1 VGDAGMEVGRP
12 VQDDA
17 PELEVGYLP
26 DDDLPVRDAR
36 PADGDAS
43 ARIGRLADDLLP
55 ALIARLDASGLGEIE
70 VRTDA
75 WRIRLRRPYD
85 RRRVVT
91 LPEGRRRRPDAA
103 SAVEQAAADGS
114 LPPPGAHPASAGEVR
129 SRLEDTPGPGAAD
142 VADPPGPTVATSPAV
157 GYFTP
162 REGWTGGRR
171 VRSGDVLG
179 FVDCLGV
186 RQEVLAPADGFV
198 GRLLAQAGEAVEY
211 GQPLIHVDLPAPV
224 VAAPEGAVEAAPGA
238 APEMAPVVAA
248 PGAAPEPAREA
259 VPEPAPETAPE
270 AAPGVARTA
279 PEAPPEAS

>member
-1 VGDAGMEVGRP
+1 MGDAGMDVGPP
-12 VQDDA
+12 VRDDT
-17 PELEVGYLP
+17 PELEVGFLP
-26 DDDLPVRDAR
+26 DDDRPVRVEDLADDDLPAPDEHLGDDDAPR
-36 PADGDAS
+36 
-43 ARIGRLADDLLP
+43 RIGRLADDLLP

-103 SAVEQAAADGS
+103 SAADQAAADGS
-114 LPPPGAHPASAGEVR
+114 LPPPAAHPASAGEAR
-129 SRLEDTPGPGAAD
+129 SRLDGTPELGAAD
-142 VADPPGPTVATSPAV
+142 LADPPVPTVATSPAV

-186 RQEVLAPADGFV
+186 RQEVLAPVDGFV

-224 VAAPEGAVEAAPGA
+224 VAAPESAPGAAPGA
-238 APEMAPVVAA
+238 APGSLPAAA
-248 PGAAPEPAREA
+248 PESAPGVAGAAPEP
-259 VPEPAPETAPE
+259 
-270 AAPGVARTA
+270 
-279 PEAPPEAS
+279 PPEAS

>member
-1 VGDAGMEVGRP
+1 MGDAGMEIGPP

-17 PELEVGYLP
+17 PE
-26 DDDLPVRDAR
+26 
-36 PADGDAS
+36 
-43 ARIGRLADDLLP
+43 RIGRLADDLLP

-103 SAVEQAAADGS
+103 SAVDQAAAGGS
-114 LPPPGAHPASAGEVR
+114 LPPSAAHPASAGEVR
-129 SRLEDTPGPGAAD
+129 SRLDDTAEPGAGG
-142 VADPPGPTVATSPAV
+142 VADPPVATVATSPAV

-186 RQEVLAPADGFV
+186 RQEVLAPVDGFV

-224 VAAPEGAVEAAPGA
+224 VAVNEAAP
-238 APEMAPVVAA
+238 
-248 PGAAPEPAREA
+248 EA
-259 VPEPAPETAPE
+259 Q
-270 AAPGVARTA
+270 
-279 PEAPPEAS
+279 PEAS

>member
-1 VGDAGMEVGRP
+1 MEIGPP

-17 PELEVGYLP
+17 PELEVGFLP
-26 DDDLPVRDAR
+26 DDDRPVRVEHLADPDLAAR
-36 PADGDAS
+36 DEHPADDDAPR
-43 ARIGRLADDLLP
+43 RIGRLADDLLP

-103 SAVEQAAADGS
+103 SAADQAATDGS
-114 LPPPGAHPASAGEVR
+114 HPPSAAHPASAGEVR
-129 SRLEDTPGPGAAD
+129 SRLEGTPEPGAAD
-142 VADPPGPTVATSPAV
+142 MADPPAATVATSPAV

-186 RQEVLAPADGFV
+186 RQEVLAPVDGFV

-211 GQPLIHVDLPAPV
+211 GQSLIHVDLPAPV
-224 VAAPEGAVEAAPGA
+224 VAAPGAAPGSLPAAAPGSVPEAAPGSLH
-238 APEMAPVVAA
+238 
-248 PGAAPEPAREA
+248 
-259 VPEPAPETAPE
+259 E
-270 AAPGVARTA
+270 AAPGVAGPA

>member
-1 VGDAGMEVGRP
+1 MGDAGLEIGPP
-12 VQDDA
+12 VPDDV
-17 PELEVGYLP
+17 PELEVGFLP
-26 DDDLPVRDAR
+26 DDDR
-36 PADGDAS
+36 PARVEHLADDDLSAPDEQPADDDAPR
-43 ARIGRLADDLLP
+43 RIGRLADDLLP

-103 SAVEQAAADGS
+103 SAADQAVAADGS
-114 LPPPGAHPASAGEVR
+114 LPPPAAHPASAGEAR
-129 SRLEDTPGPGAAD
+129 TRLEGTPEPGAAD
-142 VADPPGPTVATSPAV
+142 VADPPVPTVATSPAV

-186 RQEVLAPADGFV
+186 RQEVLAPVDGFV

-211 GQPLIHVDLPAPV
+211 GQPLVHVDLPAPV
-224 VAAPEGAVEAAPGA
+224 VAAPESAPGA
-238 APEMAPVVAA
+238 APEAP
-248 PGAAPEPAREA
+248 PGSL
-259 VPEPAPETAPE
+259 PE
-270 AAPGVARTA
+270 AAPGSPKAA